1 MPGRADV
8 LMCLEIN
15 APPDLFSC
23 LGCLQIFPNSDDHV
37 EGEIRGDKI
46 IPLSAVLEITYIRNA
61 GCDNVKLRA
70 CVEIGETESAFC
82 SFCTLMAISM
92 FYYVI

>member
-1 MPGRADV
+1 MLGRADV

-15 APPDLFSC
+15 APPDLSSC

-46 IPLSAVLEITYIRNA
+46 ISLSAVLEMTYILNA
-61 GCDNVKLRA
+61 WCDVKMRA
-70 CVEIGETESAFC
+70 CVEIGETESVFAVF
-82 SFCTLMAISM
+82 AR
-92 FYYVI
+92 